1 MRDDQFGMGACLD
14 SIAFEVERLHGNPFE
29 MLGRYLVRADQDVF
43 FNKTMIE
50 AMKEYIRIKGIRWN
64 Q

>member
-1 MRDDQFGMGACLD
+1 MRDDRFGMQACLD
-14 SIAFEVERLHGNPFE
+14 AIAFEVEHLHGNPFE
-29 MLGRYLVRADQDVF
+29 MLGRYLVRAEQDVF

-50 AMKEYIRIKGIRWN
+50 AMKEYIRSNGLRWN